1 MKGVIRDMLNK
12 NISVSPISMKADS
25 MNIRVMSRT
34 PAADSTSAPDIIF
47 ETFHPDDKENNCIFT
62 FINPDTCYS
71 FTFKADD
78 SDNPINYQQLHYHD
92 YFELI
97 YVISG
102 TMYQQIEAERH
113 LYPAGSLCL
122 LNCFISH
129 QEEYS
134 TDFRALFLRLSLPFI
149 KALLSD
155 MNNYYFEIEHD
166 YMNQLAEHFFKSN
179 LNLPGQSYSLRKEYI
194 DFIPTENDP
203 DTRQYMYDLFDSLTR
218 QMANP
223 AVGSTYIV
231 KSILMQIL
239 CELSN
244 SSHYHIVPL
253 NLGTDAETALFQAIR
268 NQIQSHHGHIS
279 REELEAA
286 LSYSG
291 SYLNRIVKK
300 HSGYSI
306 KQLAL
311 SISLKEAAD
320 LLQSTDMPVNEICDT
335 LHFSNQTYFYSSFQK
350 RYGTTPK
357 KYREDYRNALGI

>member
-1 MKGVIRDMLNK
+1 
-12 NISVSPISMKADS
+12 
-25 MNIRVMSRT
+25 
-34 PAADSTSAPDIIF
+34 
-47 ETFHPDDKENNCIFT
+47 
-62 FINPDTCYS
+62 
-71 FTFKADD
+71 
-78 SDNPINYQQLHYHD
+78 
-92 YFELI
+92 
-97 YVISG
+97 
-102 TMYQQIEAERH
+102 
-113 LYPAGSLCL
+113 
-122 LNCFISH
+122 
-129 QEEYS
+129 
-134 TDFRALFLRLSLPFI
+134 
-149 KALLSD
+149 